1 MHGLTKIFAI
11 FGLLASLSLLTAFV
25 AFPAQDID
33 QKRDPFYESTRLNF
47 AVLQYTS
54 SAGKT
59 TEIPAATITKM
70 WLIADSDG
78 DLRMEL
84 SYENGDYSSL
94 ELHDFHIIRR
104 SSNLAS
110 VDVPVVRSDMSGLA
124 FPSFKD

>member
-1 MHGLTKIFAI
+1 MHRPTKIFAI
-11 FGLLASLSLLTAFV
+11 VGVLASLSLLTAFV
-25 AFPAQDID
+25 GTPAQDPE
-33 QKRDPFYESTRLNF
+33 QKRDPFYQSTRLNF
-47 AVLQYTS
+47 AVLQVTNA
-54 SAGKT
+54 AGKAT
-59 TEIPAATITKM
+59 DIPASTISKI

-110 VDVPVVRSDMSGLA
+110 VDVPVVRTDMSGLA